1 MIWSDGMATSDS
13 VKRAMK
19 KYAQTEKGK
28 EARLKAVQK
37 HQATEHGQEIL
48 KAAQERFEQTEA
60 RKAYRREWDR
70 KNRARLRQEKKLK
83 EENNNQ

>member
-1 MIWSDGMATSDS
+1 MSSSEAQ
-13 VKRAMK
+13 KRAVE

-28 EARLKAVQK
+28 EARLRAVKK
-37 HQATEHGQEIL
+37 HQATEHGQDVL

-70 KNRARLRQEKKLK
+70 QNRARLRAEKKK
-83 EENNNQ
+83 IQADNENQ

>member
-1 MIWSDGMATSDS
+1 MAASDS
-13 VKRAMK
+13 EKRAMK

-28 EARLKAVQK
+28 AARLKAVQK

-48 KAAQERFEQTEA
+48 KAAQERFEQTES
-60 RKAYRREWDR
+60 RRAYKREWDR

-83 EENNNQ
+83 AENDNQ